1 MKTSMNLEHAYTHT
15 QTCASAR
22 THRHTRSEI
31 RHKLPQ
37 LLLIIYFRLVATCNL
52 YNIRYIYIYIYNI
65 IYVRQH
71 SSAVC
76 VGWDSSGCM
85 RTIIQLETSASILQS
100 KISVNRIITNH
111 SSTLNHKS
119 AYHAIFHILSFS
131 SHSSSFLST
140 ATCEQ

>member
-1 MKTSMNLEHAYTHT
+1 MKTSMNLEHVYTHT
-15 QTCASAR
+15 QTCASTRAC
-22 THRHTRSEI
+22 THTHTHTRSEI

-52 YNIRYIYIYIYNI
+52 YNIIYIYIYI
-65 IYVRQH
+65 RQH

-85 RTIIQLETSASILQS
+85 HTIIQLETSASILQS

-131 SHSSSFLST
+131 SQSSSFLST